1 MQGMDP
7 GAKPRKKGDMT
18 VTAMQFL
25 LVMLGGGLGSMARA
39 ALSAALIRKMPAAA
53 AVFIIN
59 ASGSLMIGLA
69 LGVVLVSISVFNAAE
84 VPPGFTFFAVG
95 LMGGFTTV
103 STFALQVQ
111 ELWQAGKPRE
121 AIATALGSTL
131 ICPALAASG
140 VFVVV
145 LARGLA

>member
-1 MQGMDP
+1 MEVSLTEF
-7 GAKPRKKGDMT
+7 A
-18 VTAMQFL
+18 

-39 ALSAALIRKMPAAA
+39 ALSGVLIRQMPAAA

-59 ASGSLMIGLA
+59 ATGSLMIGLA
-69 LGVVLVSISVFNAAE
+69 LGAALGAISLLNSAE
-84 VPPGFTFFAVG
+84 VPLGFTYFAVG

-111 ELWQAGKPRE
+111 ELWHAGKRLG

-131 ICPALAASG
+131 ICPALAALG
-140 VFVVV
+140 VFLVMLV
-145 LARGLA
+145 RGLV

>member
-1 MQGMDP
+1 MEVSLTEF
-7 GAKPRKKGDMT
+7 A
-18 VTAMQFL
+18 

-39 ALSAALIRKMPAAA
+39 ALSGVLIRQMPAAA

-69 LGVVLVSISVFNAAE
+69 LGAALSAISFLNSAE
-84 VPPGFTFFAVG
+84 VPLGFTFFAVG

-111 ELWQAGKPRE
+111 ELWQAGKRGG

-131 ICPALAASG
+131 ICPALAALG
-140 VFVVV
+140 VFLVMLVWGVV
-145 LARGLA
+145 

>member
-1 MQGMDP
+1 MDVSLTDF
-7 GAKPRKKGDMT
+7 A
-18 VTAMQFL
+18 

-39 ALSAALIRKMPAAA
+39 ALSGVLIRQMPAAA
-53 AVFIIN
+53 AVSIIN

-69 LGVVLVSISVFNAAE
+69 LGVALASISQFNAAE
-84 VPPGFTFFAVG
+84 VPLGFSFFAVG

-111 ELWQAGKPRE
+111 ELWQAGKPRA

-131 ICPALAASG
+131 ICPALAALG
-140 VFVVV
+140 VFLVM
-145 LARGLA
+145 LARGVV